1 MAGEVEQE
9 GNLMEIIKPA
19 FLSLV
24 GRPANKVAFKVVR
37 SADGQG
43 NPGKGATPMK
53 TPVVRRTARRSD
65 PGAILSVTFPG
76 TFDDATVNERM
87 KGLGL
92 AGFNVTRK
100 DDTIV
105 ALRGDLKSISTDT
118 KTIPVRLSDDGV
130 VATVERTD
138 EVAAPNPK
146 GSLAVTGYVFR
157 AEQFTE
163 QQVVDW
169 LTANG
174 IDGKVEFEKGEDGTA
189 VSYSVQRSEVPEGE
203 EARSVEIEPG
213 LTATVIRSDIGA
225 VPDGYVA
232 VINETCYGNW
242 GWGQLDFNAKLADT
256 MFSEAMDEA
265 IYSLRSVLSTIL
277 LYSAL
282 PLAERKMLMT
292 NALEQFGTFAT
303 GILDSLPRTVL
314 VAVARS
320 ANPQL
325 ENPEMNTNA
334 QGGAGKQAA
343 QPQPTDTVTRADLDA
358 AVGTMKTEIL
368 DAVKALA
375 PAATTAQRQEATPA
389 AAAAGKTEGE
399 GAAAS
404 AGSEA
409 VMLTRADIEATMK
422 GVLAPVVERLDKIE
436 GTTVVRSETG
446 DGKTETTGAATEETV
461 ERADETGK
469 GTKKDVWRG
478 APAFGGLRGTLGR
491 KS

>member
-1 MAGEVEQE
+1 MATVEQE
-9 GNLMEIIKPA
+9 GNLMEVIKPA

-43 NPGKGATPMK
+43 TQGNQGAAPMK
-53 TPVVRRTARRSD
+53 TPVVRRTRRSD

-92 AGFNVTRK
+92 TGFSVTRK

-105 ALRGDLKSISTDT
+105 ALRGDLKSISNDT

-130 VATVERTD
+130 VATVERAD
-138 EVAAPNPK
+138 DAAATNPK
-146 GSLAVTGYVFR
+146 SALAVTGYVFR

-174 IDGKVEFEKGEDGTA
+174 IEGKVEFEKGDDGVA
-189 VSYSVQRSEVPEGE
+189 VSYSVQRAEVPADE
-203 EARSVEIEPG
+203 ESRSVEIEPG
-213 LTATVIRSDIGA
+213 LTATVIRSDVGA

-282 PLAERKMLMT
+282 PLAERKMLMS

-343 QPQPTDTVTRADLDA
+343 QPQPTDTVTRADLEA
-358 AVGTMKTEIL
+358 AVGSMETRLL
-368 DAVKALA
+368 DAIKAGN
-375 PAATTAQRQEATPA
+375 AAQAQRQEPAEPA
-389 AAAAGKTEGE
+389 AAGAGKTEGE
-399 GAAAS
+399 GAAAQ
-404 AGSEA
+404 AEGA
-409 VMLTRADIEATMK
+409 AATITRADIADAVK
-422 GVLAPVVERLDKIE
+422 GALAPVVERLEKIE

-446 DGKTETTGAATEETV
+446 DGKTETTGAATETPAAE
-461 ERADETGK
+461 DGK
-469 GTKKDVWRG
+469 GTQKDVWRG
-478 APAFGGLRGTLGR
+478 ASAFGGLRGTLGR